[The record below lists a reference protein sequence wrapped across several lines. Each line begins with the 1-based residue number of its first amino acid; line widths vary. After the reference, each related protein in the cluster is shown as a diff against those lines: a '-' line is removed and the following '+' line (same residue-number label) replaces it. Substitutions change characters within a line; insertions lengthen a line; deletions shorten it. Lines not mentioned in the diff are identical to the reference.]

1 MSGMTTSPHFAQL
14 GRATYQAAE
23 RAAAMLDVLR
33 HDGDQRARLSKVLR
47 EYGEPGTV
55 EISPAGLASLREA
68 AALLHGVFAAADT
81 AAAAARIN
89 ALLETCAHP
98 PRLTS
103 HDGSTGWH
111 LHADADDDAPWGEWF
126 LTSSCLALATLLAE
140 RQQPPAGLC
149 ASPSCGRPFVNTGR
163 GSERRYCSAVCGTRE
178 RVAAHRGTHR
188 EPWPGATREV
198 GRPGGITRPADS
210 VLGGQIRSSDLDVS

>member
-1 MSGMTTSPHFAQL
+1 MTASPHFAQL

-23 RAAAMLDVLR
+23 RTAAMLDVLR
-33 HDGDQRARLSKVLR
+33 HDGDQRAHLAQVLR
-47 EYGEPGTV
+47 EYGEAGNV
-55 EISPAGLASLREA
+55 EISPAGLAALREA
-68 AALLHGVFAAADT
+68 AALLQPVFAAADT
-81 AAAAARIN
+81 AAAAGRIN
-89 ALLETCAHP
+89 ALLGACAHP

-126 LTSSCLALATLLAE
+126 LTSSCVALAILLAE
-140 RQQPPAGLC
+140 RQQPPAGFC

-178 RVAAHRGTHR
+178 RVAAHRGSQR
-188 EPWPGATREV
+188 EPRPGATRQ
-198 GRPGGITRPADS
+198 GGCEC
-210 VLGGQIRSSDLDVS
+210 